1 MSSTR
6 FTSSKFPWAAITV
19 ATRSCAPLIVLDITA
34 LVYPTWLLMSPWII
48 QILVCLSSGM
58 SLRIAIVNDALS
70 CLTAVCLLVCICR
83 PFIRLHY
90 VMKSSSIWL
99 MMCLCVCM
107 CAHAVFLGEWVV
119 LGCYLHANAKAAHLS
134 PIHANWSR
142 WLWLLAPFW
151 QGLLWVGILCL
162 PVDLAPAPH
171 PLQPTAPFG
180 ATVRFERSLIEMM
193 APKALPAPPSPWKL
207 NRKKTNKIQVSLRKC
222 NL

>member
-19 ATRSCAPLIVLDITA
+19 ATRSCAPLIVRDITA

-99 MMCLCVCM
+99 MMCVCVCALM
-107 CAHAVFLGEWVV
+107 LCFWVSGWFWGVIYMPMPRPRISAQSMQIGFADCGYWRHSDKVYCGLGSSA
-119 LGCYLHANAKAAHLS
+119 Y
-134 PIHANWSR
+134 R
-142 WLWLLAPFW
+142 
-151 QGLLWVGILCL
+151 
-162 PVDLAPAPH
+162 
-171 PLQPTAPFG
+171 
-180 ATVRFERSLIEMM
+180 
-193 APKALPAPPSPWKL
+193 
-207 NRKKTNKIQVSLRKC
+207 
-222 NL
+222 